1 MAEVQAADPRARR
14 AALIMLAI
22 AFVAGTLLLWAL
34 NTSQSAVAS
43 WLREDPAR
51 MVRRARW
58 LLAGLAVVTS
68 GPAIAAGAYLLRLGS
83 RVIAAERFP
92 PPGLRVVQDTI
103 VLTGDAARSRGR
115 IFQGLGV
122 LLMVTGASLAL
133 LLARLAPR

>member
-14 AALIMLAI
+14 VALIVLAI

-51 MVRRARW
+51 TVRRARW

-92 PPGLRVVQDTI
+92 PPGMRVVQDTT
-103 VLTGDAARSRGR
+103 VVTGDAARSRGR
-115 IFQGLGV
+115 LFQGL
-122 LLMVTGASLAL
+122 AAIL
-133 LLARLAPR
+133 LLAAAGLAFLLFRLAPR